1 MVCFIFITSRARI
14 DLDHDFFDILTFGT
28 APTFKFVF
36 FQKCKTPSTL
46 SVQFL
51 HSCFYFLCVRSL
63 LPYGMWYNQ
72 SNIQVRIFAFAC
84 SQRSQPRFL
93 KQIDIQ
99 KMYCIFSQRVIPL
112 YRFRLSAIYIGCILL
127 ASTVLQYLLS
137 LVRCLI
143 CLWYL
148 IKAQQMFVLRLS
160 RQSFC

>member
-1 MVCFIFITSRARI
+1 MKNLFYLYFDVISLHFLSAYYRKKEKNVFKIIMLCFIFITSRARI
-14 DLDHDFFDILTFGT
+14 DLDHNFFDILTFGT

-36 FQKCKTPSTL
+36 FQECKTSSTL

-63 LPYGMWYNQ
+63 LPYGMWHNQ

-99 KMYCIFSQRVIPL
+99 NCLLYFQLEGDSIIPISI
-112 YRFRLSAIYIGCILL
+112 FRLSAIYIGCIL
-127 ASTVLQYLLS
+127 
-137 LVRCLI
+137 
-143 CLWYL
+143 
-148 IKAQQMFVLRLS
+148 
-160 RQSFC
+160 

>member
-36 FQKCKTPSTL
+36 FQECKTSSTL
-46 SVQFL
+46 SIQFL
-51 HSCFYFLCVRSL
+51 HSCFYFLCVRSF
-63 LPYGMWYNQ
+63 LPYGMWHNQ

-112 YRFRLSAIYIGCILL
+112 YRFMQIISNLHWLYSIK
-127 ASTVLQYLLS
+127 LQLCYNTCYLWLDA
-137 LVRCLI
+137 L
-143 CLWYL
+143 
-148 IKAQQMFVLRLS
+148 FVYGT
-160 RQSFC
+160 